1 MKRHYVCIGHLKF
14 HSSVRVTPIFL
25 LLCLVF
31 LGPTAGFTQ
40 NYLSK
45 KEVKAQELAANASRF
60 FIEGEKALVL
70 GDFEKAFRYLEKARE
85 FAPEEPAIS
94 YKLAEVLLKNSQ
106 AEKALSYALKA
117 AAGDPEN
124 LYYALLVA
132 EIYTSLK
139 QPLLA
144 ASLLEKLTTGST
156 KNQQYNLELAS
167 IYLNANEFDKALVAL
182 DRAEAYYGVREAF
195 TFQKQRIYLR
205 KDQLGKAV
213 EEGEKLIASFPGN
226 PNYVL
231 SLVEILFNNAK
242 LDQAIQLVRA
252 EITKYPNQPELQ
264 LAAYSLYLEKGQIA
278 QANAFL
284 LEAIASP
291 DLAPASKAGA
301 FQGVLQEMKTEERNK
316 LLDKLELLLNELHPE
331 DPTVLGAIGNR
342 RKADNKLG
350 EALVLYKKSLVL
362 QPKNEKLLEEVIVNS
377 FDAGDNYAEVA
388 RYTGIAIDEFPESA
402 EFWFY
407 EGVILSGQKK
417 DSLAVQALETAL
429 RLNEEKNP
437 QLAQV
442 AYSTLGNSQYELG
455 DQVAAFQNFEKALAL
470 NPTDEQ
476 VLNNY
481 AYFLALAGQELE
493 KALDMAQRV
502 VKKHPKN
509 ATYLDTLAW
518 VLYQLK
524 RYSEAALHLDEAIK
538 IEKTPS
544 GVLMEHYGD
553 VLFRLGKVE
562 EAVGWWKKAKESPEG
577 SDSLAQKINDRQ
589 IHD

>member
-1 MKRHYVCIGHLKF
+1 
-14 HSSVRVTPIFL
+14 
-25 LLCLVF
+25 
-31 LGPTAGFTQ
+31 
-40 NYLSK
+40 
-45 KEVKAQELAANASRF
+45 
-60 FIEGEKALVL
+60 
-70 GDFEKAFRYLEKARE
+70 
-85 FAPEEPAIS
+85 
-94 YKLAEVLLKNSQ
+94 
-106 AEKALSYALKA
+106 
-117 AAGDPEN
+117 
-124 LYYALLVA
+124 VA

-144 ASLLEKLTTGST
+144 ATLLEKLTTGST

-167 IYLNANEFDKALVAL
+167 IYLSANEFDKALVAL

-231 SLVEILFNNAK
+231 ALVEILYNNAK
-242 LDQAIQLVRA
+242 LDQAIQLVQT
-252 EITKYPNQPELQ
+252 EIAKYPNQPELQ

-278 QANAFL
+278 QANTFL

-291 DLAPASKAGA
+291 DLAPPSKAAA
-301 FQGVLQEMKTEERNK
+301 FQGLLQELKTAERDK
-316 LLDKLELLLNELHPE
+316 LLDKLEVLLKELHNE
-331 DPTVLGAIGNR
+331 DPTVLEAIGNR
-342 RKADNKLG
+342 RKSENKLG
-350 EALVLYKKSLVL
+350 EALVLYKKSLAL

-377 FDAGDNYAEVA
+377 FETGDNYEEVA
-388 RYTGIAIDEFPESA
+388 RYTSIAIDEFPESA

-429 RLNEEKNP
+429 RLNAEKNP
-437 QLAQV
+437 QLSQV

-455 DQVAAFQNFEKALAL
+455 DQAAAFQNFEKALAL

-538 IEKTPS
+538 IEKAPS

-553 VLFRLGKVE
+553 ILYRLGKVE

-577 SDSLAQKINDRQ
+577 SDSLAQKIKDQR